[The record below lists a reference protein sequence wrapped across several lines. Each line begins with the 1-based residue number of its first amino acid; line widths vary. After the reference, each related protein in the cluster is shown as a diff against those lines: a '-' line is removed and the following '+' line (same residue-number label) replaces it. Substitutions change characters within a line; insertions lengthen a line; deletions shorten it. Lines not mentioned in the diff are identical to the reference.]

1 MGKVWGG
8 MGVGFTSVA
17 IVVQIRAIREAL
29 RVRRGVAFLR
39 GDGAKYALWVA
50 TKEGRRTTSEPKE
63 GRRNTKEG
71 RGRPREEGQKGQES
85 QPPAVARTKHQE
97 ESLLFL

>member
-39 GDGAKYALWVA
+39 GDGAKRCSLGRHEGGKKDHKRAERG
-50 TKEGRRTTSEPKE
+50 TKEHE
-63 GRRNTKEG
+63 GGKG
-71 RGRPREEGQKGQES
+71 KAARGGAKGQES